1 MTYLANDN
9 FSYSIKHVV
18 HFFKKDQEVVAPTED
33 IEYMLK
39 QKFIRDDKKSEG
51 SNDMTAEQL
60 KKAIEKLNAKIS
72 KEMNEE
78 KLAELDAKKQEFEA
92 ELAKLEA

>member
-1 MTYLANDN
+1 MTYLANDS

-18 HFFKKDQEVVAPTED
+18 HFFKKDQEVVAPADD

-39 QKFIRDDKKSEG
+39 QKFIRDDKKE
-51 SNDMTAEQL
+51 SNGMTAEQL
-60 KKAIEKLNAKIS
+60 KKAIEKLTAKIS
-72 KEMNEE
+72 KEMNED

-92 ELAKLEA
+92 ELARLEA

>member
-18 HFFKKDQEVVAPTED
+18 YFFEKDKEVKAPIED

-39 QKFIRDDKKSEG
+39 QKFIRDDKKES
-51 SNDMTAEQL
+51 SNIEQL
-60 KKAIEKLNAKIS
+60 KEAINKIKEKMAKEMDSAKLEKLDK
-72 KEMNEE
+72 
-78 KLAELDAKKQEFEA
+78 KKQEFEA
-92 ELAKLEA
+92 ELARLEA